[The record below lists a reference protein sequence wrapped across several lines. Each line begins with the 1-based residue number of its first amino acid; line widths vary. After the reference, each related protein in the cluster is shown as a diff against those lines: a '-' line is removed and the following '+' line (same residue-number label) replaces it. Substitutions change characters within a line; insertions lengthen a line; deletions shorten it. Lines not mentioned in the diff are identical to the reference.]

1 MPLVNGKEVL
11 KQIRVMERFKDT
23 PTILFSTSS
32 HHFERK
38 FAEDY
43 NAAFISKPMDMGEL
57 EEIINQF
64 IDRCSSDIRNGSR
77 NN

>member
-1 MPLVNGKEVL
+1 MPMINGKEVL
-11 KQIRVMERFKDT
+11 KEIRVMERYKNT
-23 PTILFSTSS
+23 PGVLFSTSS

-64 IDRCSSDIRNGSR
+64 IDRCSSDIQWKP
-77 NN
+77 